1 MLQENY
7 EANVGAKYGED
18 QANQPLFDP
27 ELWLDAIGEAS
38 KGRMYG
44 FGGRQNAYEILGP
57 TTASTSCSSRW
68 QGGGYSG
75 THYETDGCTHPTESA
90 GGVG

>member
-1 MLQENY
+1 MLQENSK
-7 EANVGAKYGED
+7 ANVGAKYGED

-57 TTASTSCSSRW
+57 TTASTSCLEMARRW
-68 QGGGYSG
+68 LFGH
-75 THYETDGCTHPTESA
+75 TLRDRGCTHPTESA